1 MKYLVV
7 MFTSRN
13 DTINFYNILKKHNG
27 FCSIINTPHSLSH
40 SCGISIKISNNLL
53 TISTQIVKNNN
64 FYSFKG
70 IFEIDISNP
79 NNVPKKIY

>member
-13 DTINFYNILKKHNG
+13 DTLTFYNMLKKYNG
-27 FCSIINTPHSLSH
+27 FYSIINTPHSLSR
-40 SCGISIKISNNLL
+40 SCGISIKIGYNLAS
-53 TISTQIVKNNN
+53 IAIQIAKNNH
-64 FYSFKG
+64 FSSFKG

-79 NNVPKKIY
+79 NSTPKNIY